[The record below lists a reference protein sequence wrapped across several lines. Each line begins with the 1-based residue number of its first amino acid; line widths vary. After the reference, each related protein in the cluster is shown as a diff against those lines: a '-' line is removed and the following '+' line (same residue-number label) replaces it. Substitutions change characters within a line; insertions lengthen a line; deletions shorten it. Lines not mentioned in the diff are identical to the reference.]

1 MKNIIVIAL
10 CLVSMMESNAQS
22 RFGATVGGGIITART
37 ESVYIGNVSD
47 YATHEVK
54 FKGAT
59 PVINAGLTYQNKIG
73 WMFMQPSILYSQY
86 SLDYEVEAF
95 QQAIAGVTSATE
107 NYKYIDIHATAG
119 IHSGNFRLGFGPVF
133 HILAGFDSGLEGVP
147 TYKENQSVWTTGF
160 SGSVG
165 YDFYPLSIDVK
176 YEGAFKSFGD
186 HIFFNHAKSRLR
198 GGPDQLSLAITY
210 TIPYNEYY

>member
-1 MKNIIVIAL
+1 MKNIILIAL
-10 CLVSMMESNAQS
+10 TFFSVLELSAQS
-22 RFGATVGGGIITART
+22 RFGATVGTGIITART
-37 ESVYIGNVSD
+37 ESVFVGNVSD

-59 PVINAGLTYQNKIG
+59 PVFNAGFTYQNKIG
-73 WMFMQPSILYSQY
+73 WMFMQPSIMYSQY

-95 QQAIAGVTSATE
+95 QQAIAGVTAATE

-119 IHSGNFRLGFGPVF
+119 IHAGNFRLGFGPVF
-133 HILAGFDSGLEGVP
+133 HILADFQSGLDGVP

-165 YDFYPLSIDVK
+165 YDFYPVSIDLK

-198 GGPDQLSLAITY
+198 GGPDQLSLALTY
-210 TIPYNEYY
+210 SIPYGNSY